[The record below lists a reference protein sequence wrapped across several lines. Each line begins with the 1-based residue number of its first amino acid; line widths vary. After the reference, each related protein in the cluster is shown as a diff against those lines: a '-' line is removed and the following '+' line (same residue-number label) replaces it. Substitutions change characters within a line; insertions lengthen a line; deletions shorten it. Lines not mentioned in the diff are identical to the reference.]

1 MGPSNA
7 SSRARYRDYLQRRK
21 RGDLSDGATVREET
35 ARPGAPTPPAPPARR
50 DWTQPRGDPLLQR
63 TNRSFGELFRAFLS
77 LLHGWWPTI
86 AAALATLTLTAAV
99 GVLMPLSTK
108 LVIDYVITDH
118 PGPTHLPDWLPRDRH
133 ALLWIIGGGLLAAGA
148 FIAVLGTWGR
158 YHMTRLT
165 QLLRVRVKRRTFEHM
180 ARMPLHRLHHLKS
193 GGVASILREDANSVS
208 DLLFNLLYNPWRAVI
223 TFVGGLVFL
232 TVIDWRMLVGGL
244 VLVPA
249 VYFSHRTWIAR
260 IRPVHRAIKHTRTS
274 TDAHATEAFGGMR
287 IVRAFNRQK
296 GESAR
301 FSRNNHLMSRQ
312 EMLAW
317 WWMRSLEVAWVLI
330 APATTAAALVY
341 GGSRVLAGDLTI
353 GDVVAFTSYLF
364 MLLGPMETLV
374 GVAANLQTSLAGLDR
389 ILDVWA
395 EPPELSSPD
404 ATPASPQTT
413 ADLERHLVRGR
424 IDLDHVWFR
433 YPGASAD
440 VLTDICLCCPAG
452 ATIALVGASGSGKT
466 TLCNLVARFFDPTQG
481 RITLDGADLRSI
493 RPESY
498 RALLGI
504 VEQDVFLF
512 DGTVAENIAY
522 ADPNAPRPR
531 IEAAARAANAHDFV
545 ASLERGYDTIIGERG
560 VRLSGGQKQ
569 RIAIARALL
578 ADPRILI
585 LDEATSNLDTE
596 SERLIQ
602 QALAGLMNGR
612 TCFVIAHRLST
623 IRDADLIVVLEGGR
637 IVESGRHD
645 DLLARAGRYRQMV
658 EAQVHAARDYAQ
670 SK

>member
-1 MGPSNA
+1 MGPSNVPSPSGA
-7 SSRARYRDYLQRRK
+7 SSRARYRDYLLRRK
-21 RGDLSDGATVREET
+21 RGDLSDGATVRDDP
-35 ARPGAPTPPAPPARR
+35 ARAAAPARR

-63 TNRSFGELFRAFLS
+63 TNRSFRELFLAFLA

-86 AAALATLTLTAAV
+86 AAALGALTLTAAV

-108 LVIDYVITDH
+108 VVIDYVITDR
-118 PGPTHLPDWLPRDRH
+118 PGPDGLPLWLPRDRH
-133 ALLWIIGGGLLAAGA
+133 ALLWIIGGGLLTAGA

-232 TVIDWRMLVGGL
+232 TLLDWRMLVGGL
-244 VLVPA
+244 ILVPA

-317 WWMRSLEVAWVLI
+317 WWMRSLEVAWVII

-395 EPPELSSPD
+395 EPPELTPD
-404 ATPASPQTT
+404 DHLAPTTPTT
-413 ADLERHLVRGR
+413 DLDRAAVRGR

-433 YPGASAD
+433 YPGANAD
-440 VLTDICLCCPAG
+440 VLTDICLSCPAG

-522 ADPNAPRPR
+522 ADPNAPHHR
-531 IEAAARAANAHDFV
+531 IEAAARAANAHDFI
-545 ASLERGYDTIIGERG
+545 AALERGYDTIIGERG

-578 ADPRILI
+578 AEPRILI

-602 QALAGLMNGR
+602 QALAGLMKGR

-645 DLLARAGRYRQMV
+645 ELLARAGRYRQMV

-670 SK
+670 AK